1 MCECGVPM
9 AKLVQLYRILNL
21 LSLDVA
27 SGAVVSALFFARL
40 MNVHVRPF
48 GFVCLGL
55 TVWIIY
61 TADHLFDV
69 WTIKIPAST
78 ARHKF
83 HQDNF
88 KLLRIV
94 LLTMITVD
102 LILTVFIETPVFHWG
117 LGLTGIV
124 CLYFI
129 VQSKLKFVKEFV
141 GALLYSA
148 GILLP
153 SWPVAEKPLSP
164 LILLLMGQFLITALI
179 NLILFS
185 WFDYQRDLQDRRESL
200 VTFLG
205 HRIGKFLLIG
215 LFLVQGSI
223 TVYLRMHSQDPVVV
237 MVFAMMNLVLVFI
250 FWESNFFSLDDRY
263 RYAGDAVF
271 FFPLI
276 YLVA

>member
-1 MCECGVPM
+1 
-9 AKLVQLYRILNL
+9 
-21 LSLDVA
+21 
-27 SGAVVSALFFARL
+27 
-40 MNVHVRPF
+40 
-48 GFVCLGL
+48 
-55 TVWIIY
+55 
-61 TADHLFDV
+61 
-69 WTIKIPAST
+69 
-78 ARHKF
+78 
-83 HQDNF
+83 
-88 KLLRIV
+88 
-94 LLTMITVD
+94 
-102 LILTVFIETPVFHWG
+102 
-117 LGLTGIV
+117 
-124 CLYFI
+124 
-129 VQSKLKFVKEFV
+129 
-141 GALLYSA
+141 
-148 GILLP
+148 
-153 SWPVAEKPLSP
+153 
-164 LILLLMGQFLITALI
+164 MGQFLITALI